1 MAKTRTEKEQIV
13 QELTGQMQDAKAVVF
28 ADIQKLKI
36 KDTDELRRLCR
47 EQGIT
52 MLVTKKTLLNKAL
65 QSRGIAAD
73 GFVGGVCAF
82 FGTVDEVA
90 PAQVVA
96 KFAKKHDIM
105 TLFGGILEGAF
116 IDATKVSALSQ
127 LPSKQE
133 LLARLVGTL
142 NAPVS
147 GFVRVLT
154 GNIRGLVTVLTAVKD
169 SKA

>member
-82 FGTVDEVA
+82 FGTGDEVA

-116 IDATKVSALSQ
+116 IDAAKVSALSK
-127 LPSKQE
+127 LPGKQE

-147 GFVRVLT
+147 GFVNVLA

>member
-47 EQGIT
+47 EQGIV

-65 QSRGIAAD
+65 QSRGITAD
-73 GFVGGVCAF
+73 AFDGGVCAF
-82 FGTVDEVA
+82 FGTGDEVA

-96 KFAKKHDIM
+96 KFAKKHDVM
-105 TLFGGILEGAF
+105 MLFGGILEGAF
-116 IDATKVSALSQ
+116 IDAMKVSALSK
-127 LPSKQE
+127 LPGKQE

-147 GFVRVLT
+147 GFVNVLA
-154 GNIRGLVTVLTAVKD
+154 GNIRGLVNVLNAVKD